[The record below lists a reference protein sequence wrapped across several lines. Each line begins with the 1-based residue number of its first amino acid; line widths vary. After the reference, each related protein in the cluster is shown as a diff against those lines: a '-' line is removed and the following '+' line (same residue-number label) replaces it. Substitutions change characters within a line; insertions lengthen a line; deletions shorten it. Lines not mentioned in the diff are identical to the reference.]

1 MRWTVLLLVSA
12 TIATAQPKPPAL
24 LEQAL
29 RRLPGV
35 SLLNPPVDLPS
46 GYTIDQLKGF
56 GYWPPWVVVDLDRDG
71 RPDVVAT
78 TVRHSAAGAQFGVL
92 AVHAQAPADVHW
104 VAQFG
109 NERINGVAA
118 GGRFGD
124 RVTPLYCIE
133 CDSNSWYR
141 WSGSSYEVE
150 LFAIGERIGIAS
162 DPTIDYPELASGTL
176 AVFGLPSRRSK
187 VVAHVKPCTIARIV
201 SVQGSSSYESR
212 WYLVEIPKP
221 KRVRAWIP
229 AAFAGFPE
237 DCAFQ

>member
-1 MRWTVLLLVSA
+1 MRWVVLLLVSA
-12 TIATAQPKPPAL
+12 TIAAAQPKPPAL

-35 SLLNPPVDLPS
+35 SILNPPVDLPS
-46 GYTIDQLKGF
+46 GYTIDQLKAF

-78 TVRHSAAGAQFGVL
+78 VVRHASKGTEFGVL
-92 AVHAQAPADVHW
+92 AVHAQAPVKVHW
-104 VAQFG
+104 IAQFG
-109 NERINGVAA
+109 KEEINGVAA

-133 CDSNSWYR
+133 CDSNSWFR

-162 DPTIDYPELASGTL
+162 DPSIDYPELASGTL
-176 AVFGLPSRRSK
+176 AVFGLPSRESK
-187 VVAHVKPCTIARIV
+187 VVGRVKPCTIARIV
-201 SVQGSSSYESR
+201 GVQGSSSYESR

-221 KRVRAWIP
+221 KPVRAWIP
-229 AAFAGFPE
+229 AAVAGFPE
-237 DCAFQ
+237 DCALQ